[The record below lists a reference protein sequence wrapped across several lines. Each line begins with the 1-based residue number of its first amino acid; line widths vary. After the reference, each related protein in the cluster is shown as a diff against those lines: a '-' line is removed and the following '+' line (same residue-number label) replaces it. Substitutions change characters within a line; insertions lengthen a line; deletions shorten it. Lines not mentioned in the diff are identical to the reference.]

1 MTSSHDERL
10 QRLAKLLADS
20 RLPADDPWRRLAEAL
35 APDETY
41 SHEQAE
47 QDLPAYVADE
57 LLGRPLAQRYPALH
71 RHLLHCRQCAE
82 LHAALLADLAEE
94 PSEAAA
100 PPPDLSFLLGVYRR
114 RLRKAALQLAEAIA
128 EAIQPAL
135 RASLAA
141 LAEVL
146 FDEFEVLGT
155 NLGAAPAASG
165 GYALA
170 GGEVSEE
177 VRLLAATW
185 ATTAQLGE
193 GRTSEQIAELQRTG
207 AWPALAHEIAA
218 RVALNLDFPPR
229 QAARFADEYARLV
242 AEEPSAVPLG
252 GLPGAQV

>member
-35 APDETY
+35 VPDETY
-41 SHEQAE
+41 SHAQAE

-57 LLGRPLAQRYPALH
+57 LLGRPLAQRYLALH
-71 RHLLHCRQCAE
+71 RHLLHCQPCAE
-82 LHAALLADLAEE
+82 LHAALLADLVEE
-94 PSEAAA
+94 PPSVAA
-100 PPPDLSFLLGVYRR
+100 PPPDLSFLPGASRR
-114 RLRKAALQLAEAIA
+114 RLRRAVLRLAEAIA

-135 RASLAA
+135 RPA
-141 LAEVL
+141 LAGLADVL
-146 FDEFEVLGT
+146 FEEFEALGSA
-155 NLGAAPAASG
+155 LWAMPAASG
-165 GYALA
+165 GYALG

-207 AWPALAHEIAA
+207 AWPALAHDIAA

-242 AEEPSAVPLG
+242 AKDPSAVPLG
-252 GLPGAQV
+252 GLPGAQA